1 MKRTILTACGVVLA
15 VSLSASAGRAQSG
28 TVAGGPDPSTVRDIE
43 SEQSAKHEL
52 VVARHYFKSKK
63 AYFAAFKRC
72 EELIAG
78 YPEFSR
84 IDEALYIAG
93 MSSLFLSE
101 GKGKQQP
108 PKSTPE
114 KAQEFS
120 PESMRAS
127 ARDYLSRLVKDFP
140 QSSFHKDAEE
150 ALGSLGD
157 AKPKEDKQP

>member
-1 MKRTILTACGVVLA
+1 MKRLIITAGGVVLA
-15 VSLSASAGRAQSG
+15 ISLAASAGRAQSG

-72 EELIAG
+72 EELVAG

-93 MSSLFLSE
+93 MSSLYLSE
-101 GKGKQQP
+101 GKGKQAP
-108 PKSTPE
+108 PKGTPE
-114 KAQEFS
+114 KAEEFS
-120 PESMRAS
+120 PESMRAA
-127 ARDYLSRLVKDFP
+127 ARDYLSRLVNDFP
-140 QSSFHKDAEE
+140 QSGFHKDAQE
-150 ALGSLGD
+150 ALVRLGD
-157 AKPKEDKQP
+157 AKPKEAKP